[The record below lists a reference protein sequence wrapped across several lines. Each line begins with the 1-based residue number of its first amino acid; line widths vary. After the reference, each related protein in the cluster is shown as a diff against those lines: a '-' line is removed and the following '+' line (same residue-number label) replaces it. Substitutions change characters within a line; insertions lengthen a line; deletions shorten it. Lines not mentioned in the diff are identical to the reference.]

1 MNTTSDHQ
9 DFQDDV
15 AVSWEALVSNDPTLR
30 PQAAPPAAA
39 DPEAPT
45 TSLAVFDPVKAGL
58 AELRTRYANV
68 AFDLRTVKGN
78 DEARSARKQL
88 VTLRGRADD
97 AYSNWNA
104 PILEQQ
110 KKARALRDSIKGE
123 IQKLEDPIDQQIKAD
138 EARRDAER
146 RAREEAEAARLK
158 RIRESLAEIGG
169 APASVATGNS
179 SEIRQKLE
187 WLQSLPLDKDAFE
200 EFLDDA
206 QALRD
211 RATAELDKLLAGR
224 LQQEQEAQRLA
235 EERAELERL
244 RAEERTRAAERERE
258 LAAERARF
266 EAERAELERQRQAI
280 EQERAAARAAEAA
293 RAEEARRAEAAR
305 AEAEDRARADAAAA
319 AFERAKQAEENA
331 VRVLSV
337 VDALEAEVV
346 STQVAEQKIPEPP
359 QATAPVLRSQEDAF
373 AAELT
378 EAVATLPARKP
389 QRPSDADLT
398 ALVSKTYGVD
408 AVTAIVWLSGYD
420 YIEETDRVSAEI
432 ARAA

>member
-1 MNTTSDHQ
+1 MTIISDQQ

-15 AVSWEALVSNDPTLR
+15 AVSWEYLVSGDPALN
-30 PQAAPPAAA
+30 PPAQEPAA
-39 DPEAPT
+39 RDADAPT
-45 TSLAVFDPVKAGL
+45 TSLAVFEPVKAGL
-58 AELRTRYANV
+58 AELRNRYANV

-78 DEARSARKQL
+78 DEARAARKQL
-88 VTLRGRADD
+88 VSLRSRADD

-110 KKARALRDSIKGE
+110 KAARALRDTIKAE
-123 IQKLEDPIDQQIKAD
+123 IQKLEAPIDEQIKAD

-158 RIRESLAEIGG
+158 RIRESLSEIGG
-169 APASVATGNS
+169 APASVATGTS
-179 SEIRQKLE
+179 AEIQQKLD
-187 WLQSLPLDKDAFE
+187 WLQALPLDQGSFE
-200 EFLDDA
+200 EFLEDA
-206 QALRD
+206 LALHD
-211 RATAELDKLLAGR
+211 RAAAELAKLLAGR

-244 RAEERTRAAERERE
+244 RAEERARAAERERE

-280 EQERAAARAAEAA
+280 EQERAAARAEEAA
-293 RAEEARRAEAAR
+293 QAEEARRVEAAR
-305 AEAEDRARADAAAA
+305 AEAEDRARAEAAAA

-373 AAELT
+373 AAELK

-398 ALVSKTYGVD
+398 ALVSKAFGVD

>member
-68 AFDLRTVKGN
+68 AFDLRTVRGN

-123 IQKLEDPIDQQIKAD
+123 IQVLEDPIDQQIKAD

-169 APASVATGNS
+169 APASAATGTS
-179 SEIRQKLE
+179 GEIRQKLE

-211 RATAELDKLLAGR
+211 RAAAELDKLLAGR

-244 RAEERTRAAERERE
+244 RAEERARAAERERE

-293 RAEEARRAEAAR
+293 RAE
-305 AEAEDRARADAAAA
+305 AEDRVRADAAAA

-373 AAELT
+373 AAELK

-398 ALVSKTYGVD
+398 ALVSKAFGVD
-408 AVTAIVWLSGYD
+408 AVTAIVWLAGYD